1 MNEIFDIPR
10 LLELR
15 KLTRSL
21 SEQLESELKRHLT
34 TLAPLFSPL
43 PIFGDH
49 VRGGSRAPI
58 KGAEKAFQELRS
70 RYGKVAAAKPFA
82 LSGDI
87 EAPIDLFSATPLLTP
102 VQYPYQAKEEGKTT
116 TVTVTSPLKWV
127 LSYPD
132 AGPRAVHDLLRG
144 NRNQVKDE
152 LRHCLLQNLA
162 LELIL
167 EKQTGL
173 LNILKSLR
181 FSVNA
186 IRIESLGNLPI
197 IQISCPISTLLP
209 PDSIIIQNTEISG
222 VPSFEEVIDVDD
234 IRKMQD
240 PFKQTVLTITEQ
252 QSPGVFQEITRP

>member
-1 MNEIFDIPR
+1 MNDTFDIPR

-21 SEQLESELKRHLT
+21 SEQLESELKRHLA

-49 VRGGSRAPI
+49 VRGGSKVPI
-58 KGAEKAFQELRS
+58 RGAEKNFEELRNRFRKIS
-70 RYGKVAAAKPFA
+70 TAKPFV

-87 EAPIDLFSATPLLTP
+87 EAPVDLFSATPLLTP
-102 VQYPYQAKEEGKTT
+102 VKYPYQAKDDGKITE
-116 TVTVTSPLKWV
+116 VTVTSPLKWV

-132 AGPRAVHDLLRG
+132 AGPSAVRALLEG
-144 NRNQVKDE
+144 NRNQVKEE

-173 LNILKSLR
+173 LEILKGLR
-181 FSVNA
+181 FAVDST
-186 IRIESLGNLPI
+186 RIGALGDLPV
-197 IQISCPISTLLP
+197 IQVSCPISTLLP
-209 PDSIIIQNTEISG
+209 PDAIIIQNTEISG
-222 VPSFEEVIDVDD
+222 VPSFEEVIDVED
-234 IRKMQD
+234 IRSMQD
-240 PFKQTVLTITEQ
+240 PFRQAILVITERE
-252 QSPGVFQEITRP
+252 SPGIFREVTQ

>member
-1 MNEIFDIPR
+1 MNETFDIPR

-15 KLTRSL
+15 KLTRFL
-21 SEQLESELKRHLT
+21 SEQLESELKRHLA

-49 VRGGSRAPI
+49 VRGGSRTPI
-58 KGAEKAFQELRS
+58 KGAEKAFQELRR
-70 RYGKVAAAKPFA
+70 RYGKVAADKPFA

-87 EAPIDLFSATPLLTP
+87 EAPIDLFSATPLITA
-102 VQYPYQAKEEGKTT
+102 VQYPYQAKDEDKTT
-116 TVTVTSPLKWV
+116 AVTVTSPLKWV

-132 AGPRAVHDLLRG
+132 AGPRVVRDLLVE
-144 NRNQVKDE
+144 NRNRVKDD
-152 LRHCLLQNLA
+152 LRHCLLQNIA

-173 LNILKSLR
+173 LNILTGLR
-181 FSVNA
+181 FS
-186 IRIESLGNLPI
+186 IETIQIASLGNLPI

-222 VPSFEEVIDVDD
+222 VPSFEEVIDIED

-240 PFKQTVLTITEQ
+240 PFKQTILAITKQ
-252 QSPGVFQEITRP
+252 QSPGVFQEITHP